1 MGLTLMLDRNRNSYS
16 WEEMLYDGVKYQEE
30 MNRRAQNM
38 AEILGIDLNQTPS
51 VLRYSVIANAH
62 TVNMQIGPNKVYDQ
76 TNARMDHNWLWSMGE
91 SPDRYRYHF
100 VNEQDSVFFVLSCP
114 GG

>member
-1 MGLTLMLDRNRNSYS
+1 MLDQIQYYS
-16 WEEMLYDGVKYQEE
+16 WEEILYDRVKYQEE

-62 TVNMQIGPNKVYDQ
+62 TVNMEIHPYQVYDQ
-76 TNARMDHNWLWSMGE
+76 TNARIGHTWVWTLGA
-91 SPDRYRYHF
+91 RAGHYRYHF
-100 VNEQDSVFFVLSCP
+100 VNEQDRVFFVLSCP
-114 GG
+114 DDHHKNI